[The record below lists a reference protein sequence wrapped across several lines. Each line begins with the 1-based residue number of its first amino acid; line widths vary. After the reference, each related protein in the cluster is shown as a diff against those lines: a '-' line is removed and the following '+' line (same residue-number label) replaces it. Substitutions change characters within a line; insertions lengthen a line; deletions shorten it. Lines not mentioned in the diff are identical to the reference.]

1 VRARLR
7 WTADAA
13 PWSVAALGVTFGVAI
28 GLIFA
33 SSGGGGLATYRS
45 PDLWALVPAGW
56 KDLNRVA
63 PYGTALASWVDLD
76 SPANAITVRAT
87 ALAGVSP
94 RARAFVRSRELGS
107 ATKSYV
113 YEVSWPGG
121 RSAWEVLYTDHDVHT
136 ALFEFDAC
144 SPAIAMTVTLNAS
157 SSSRLFD
164 MEQTLPQGAEPVCD
178 GTAFTSPDRADVAIP
193 LHLPAAG

>member
-1 VRARLR
+1 
-7 WTADAA
+7 
-13 PWSVAALGVTFGVAI
+13 VAALGVALGVAI

-33 SSGGGGLATYRS
+33 SGGGGGLATYRS
-45 PDLWALVPAGW
+45 PSLWALVPAGW
-56 KDLNRVA
+56 KDLKRVA

-76 SPANAITVRAT
+76 NPANAISVRAT
-87 ALAGVSP
+87 APAGASP
-94 RARAFVRSRELGS
+94 RVRAFARARGLGS
-107 ATKSYV
+107 ATRSYV

-121 RSAWEVLYTDHDVHT
+121 RSAWEVLYTDGDVHT

-164 MEQTLPQGAEPVCD
+164 MEQTLPQSAEPVCD

-193 LHLPAAG
+193 LHLPAAS